1 MTSHD
6 LITQQMHLPTADPLL
21 GSTVIMIGCST
32 ILSVTKVTFTFSPSV
47 ALYTDGSKYT
57 VTSAAEKT
65 GMQDRE
71 GDSVCGE
78 YTQEGSGVCMRVLCA
93 CVHVLGD
100 ARSASLTVQVHDHH
114 SCEIG

>member
-6 LITQQMHLPTADPLL
+6 LITQQMDLPTADPLL

-71 GDSVCGE
+71 GDSVCGGC
-78 YTQEGSGVCMRVLCA
+78 TQECSGVCMFWVMQAQL
-93 CVHVLGD
+93 H
-100 ARSASLTVQVHDHH
+100 
-114 SCEIG
+114 